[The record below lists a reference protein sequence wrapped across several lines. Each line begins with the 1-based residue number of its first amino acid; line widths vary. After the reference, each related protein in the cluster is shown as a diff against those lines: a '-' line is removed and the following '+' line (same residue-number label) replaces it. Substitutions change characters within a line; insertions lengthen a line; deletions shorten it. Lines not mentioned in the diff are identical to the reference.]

1 VTLFS
6 PESLFYSYAMNTRL
20 VLLLT
25 SALGVGA
32 TVLVAATTRWQYG
45 LALYAMTIVG
55 LVMLLRRAAAK
66 HRRSA
71 GPPQAEGDPSIRPRI
86 CREL

>member
-1 VTLFS
+1 
-6 PESLFYSYAMNTRL
+6 
-20 VLLLT
+20 
-25 SALGVGA
+25 
-32 TVLVAATTRWQYG
+32 
-45 LALYAMTIVG
+45 MTIVG

-71 GPPQAEGDPSIRPRI
+71 GPPRAEGDPSIRPRI